1 MLAVMLQGL
10 WIWLSLGFISSP
22 ASCCG
27 PHFLVGPSPEGTPS
41 TIAYTSISMSGSAP
55 GKPPRTVTSNEMMDV
70 KDLNTILMAGSGRA
84 LCWKSREFT
93 WGTLE
98 SSFMSPLFQIPESL
112 ILCKDVN
119 HTIYKY
125 PLSTLAL
132 RTAPLVRRSRCSLR
146 LHGPDEKARL
156 EEVMWPA
163 QAYPSVSSG
172 LRAVTL
178 AAKLFHH
185 HTASHPLL
193 IGAPERQSTGRDGG
207 FTWLDVAFL
216 CSCEFAL
223 MIIANLTL
231 RQHVDHGNTQ
241 ATFHNVYLCF
251 LFSKLNDMR
260 WLPFIC
266 EIYLPTPPHH
276 PPSSSVNGKKS
287 FRIQLVHKSL
297 KRKVNQAI
305 WVSFQLG
312 NLGGLKAGAGP
323 LG

>member
-1 MLAVMLQGL
+1 MLWPPLPRGSLSWGYSLHNRLHKHLHVRLCSWEATQDSYLKWNDGCKGLEPDIDGWEWKSTVLEVQGAHMGHTGEL
-10 WIWLSLGFISSP
+10 LHVSPLSDTWV
-22 ASCCG
+22 
-27 PHFLVGPSPEGTPS
+27 PHFVQGCQPYY
-41 TIAYTSISMSGSAP
+41 IQISIVYFGSQN
-55 GKPPRTVTSNEMMDV
+55 S
-70 KDLNTILMAGSGRA
+70 
-84 LCWKSREFT
+84 
-93 WGTLE
+93 
-98 SSFMSPLFQIPESL
+98 
-112 ILCKDVN
+112 
-119 HTIYKY
+119 
-125 PLSTLAL
+125 
-132 RTAPLVRRSRCSLR
+132 PLVRRSRCSLR

-178 AAKLFHH
+178 AAKLLHR

-266 EIYLPTPPHH
+266 EIYLLTPPHH
-276 PPSSSVNGKKS
+276 PPSSSLNGKKS

-297 KRKVNQAI
+297 KRKVNQAV

-312 NLGGLKAGAGP
+312 SLGGLKAGAGP
-323 LG
+323 LS